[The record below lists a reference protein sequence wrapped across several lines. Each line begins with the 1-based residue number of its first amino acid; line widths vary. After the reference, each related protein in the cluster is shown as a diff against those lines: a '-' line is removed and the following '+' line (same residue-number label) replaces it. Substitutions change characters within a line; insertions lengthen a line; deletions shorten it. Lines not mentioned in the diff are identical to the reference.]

1 MKKLLIGEIAVL
13 VLLVAAALFIRLNVT
28 GPEKETEYTGTEG
41 SSDVQVIGPGTL
53 GTEESTQGSEETTES
68 SLGVILPDFSDMEIS
83 AENCFVYSLEDSLLL
98 YSKGTMDE
106 VIYPASITKLFTAYV
121 ALQYL
126 DPETVVTVGSEVNL
140 IAPDSSVAYIYSGLR
155 LTAAQLVEGM
165 ILPSGNDAAY
175 AIAAAAARA
184 ESGNANMGA
193 EAAIAH
199 FVDMMNKTAQAM
211 GMTGSHFCNP
221 DGYTDDDHY
230 TCGQDLVTIARLA
243 LENETIRTYV
253 GTETDN
259 VTYVSGEIM
268 TWNNTNALLKADSP
282 YYCADA
288 VGMKTGFT
296 SQAGNCLLSA
306 FEVDGRYYV
315 AGVFGCPE
323 KDGRFADSLAL
334 YREVILPCAELL
346 AAA

>member
-13 VLLVAAALFIRLNVT
+13 VLLVAVALFVRVGVT
-28 GPEKETEYTGTEG
+28 GPDKETEYTGTEG

-53 GTEESTQGSEETTES
+53 ETEESTQGSEETTES
-68 SLGVILPDFSDMEIS
+68 TSGITLPDFSELTLTAS
-83 AENCFVYSLEDSLLL
+83 NGFVYSLEDSLLL
-98 YSKGTMDE
+98 YSKGAMDE

-140 IAPDSSVAYIYSGLR
+140 IAPDSSVAYISPGFR
-155 LTAAQLVEGM
+155 LTVAQLVEGM

-184 ESGNANMGA
+184 ESGNAGMGA

-199 FVDMMNKTAQAM
+199 FVELMNETAQAM

-221 DGYTDDDHY
+221 DGYTDDNHY

-243 LENETIRTYV
+243 LENETIRSCM
-253 GTETDN
+253 GIQTDD
-259 VTYVSGEIM
+259 VTYVSGEMM
-268 TWNNTNALLKADSP
+268 TWNNTNALIRQDSP

-315 AGVFGCPE
+315 VGVFGCPE
-323 KDGRFADSLAL
+323 KDGRFDDSLAL
-334 YREVILPCAELL
+334 YNQVILPCGEILAE
-346 AAA
+346 A

>member
-1 MKKLLIGEIAVL
+1 MKKLLIGEITAL
-13 VLLVAAALFIRLNVT
+13 VLLVAAALFIRVGIT
-28 GPEKETEYTGTEG
+28 EPGETESTGTES
-41 SSDVQVIGPGTL
+41 SSDVQVIGTETL
-53 GTEESTQGSEETTES
+53 GTEGSTGASGETTETS
-68 SLGVILPDFSDMEIS
+68 GGITLPDFSDIEIT
-83 AENCFVYSLEDSLLL
+83 AKNAFVYSLDDGLLL

-126 DPETVVTVGSEVNL
+126 DPETMVTVGSEVNL
-140 IAPDSSVAYIYSGLR
+140 IASDSSVAYIYPGFR

-175 AIAAAAARA
+175 AIAVAAARA
-184 ESGNANMGA
+184 ESGNSNMGA
-193 EAAIAH
+193 QAAIAH
-199 FVDMMNKTAQAM
+199 FVDMMNQTAQAM

-259 VTYVSGEIM
+259 VTYASGQIM
-268 TWNNTNALLKADSP
+268 TWHNTNVLLKADSP

-296 SQAGNCLLSA
+296 SQAGNCLLST
-306 FEVDGRYYV
+306 FEVDGKYYV
-315 AGVFGCPE
+315 AGTFGCPE
-323 KDGRFADSLAL
+323 KNDRFADSLKL
-334 YREVILPCAELL
+334 YNEVILPCAALL
-346 AAA
+346 GAS